1 MLYCL
6 FVYACYGIQIDSLPI
21 TGIPPSP
28 RYDSSMVYSPSTL
41 SLVLF
46 GGYNDLTYFNEIW
59 LFNISSSSWSS
70 YFPLSLSVP
79 GNSYED
85 PRSNSGFFL
94 HPTDS
99 NLIYMYGGISAYG
112 PLSDLWTYNTAT
124 HTWSYLLTFDSFY
137 PLKYNSYTAFRY
149 NAVDYFCIYGGKNIL
164 GYTNQIYL

>member
-1 MLYCL
+1 MSVCLCMLWYPDRL
-6 FVYACYGIQIDSLPI
+6 TANN
-21 TGIPPSP
+21 
-28 RYDSSMVYSPSTL
+28 RYSPISPLRFLNGLL
-41 SLVLF
+41 SLHPK
-46 GGYNDLTYFNEIW
+46 
-59 LFNISSSSWSS
+59 SSALRRLQRSHLLQRNLVVQ
-70 YFPLSLSVP
+70 YLLIILVPLSLSVP